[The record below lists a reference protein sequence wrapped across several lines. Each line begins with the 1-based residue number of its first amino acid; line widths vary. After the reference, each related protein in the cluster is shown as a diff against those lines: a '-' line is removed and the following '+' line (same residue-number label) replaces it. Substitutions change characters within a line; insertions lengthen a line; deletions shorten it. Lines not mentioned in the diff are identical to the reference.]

1 MLKNYIRLLSVLL
14 GAILFSQCSS
24 SSNLTFQKAKQ
35 EQSAKI
41 FYQDGT
47 QDKGIIL
54 KKEGNTLL
62 YVSEANHERQTADNS
77 MIRRM
82 EKLEVVYDYQAYPI
96 SEAEIV
102 KVKSNRNTWGY
113 AIGGAVIG
121 GAAGLAVGLPLW
133 YAEVDQVPPYFIAG
147 AAAVAGSIYFA
158 FKGQNKDRE
167 NAIRQI
173 RLTRLSEE
181 ELEKQVADE
190 KKKLDEL
197 EKEKQKIQEQLKD
210 KEQETK

>member
-1 MLKNYIRLLSVLL
+1 MLKVLSRLLLLLL
-14 GAILFSQCSS
+14 GTMLFSQCSS
-24 SSNLTFQKAKQ
+24 SRNLTFEKAKQ
-35 EQSAKI
+35 EQAAKF

-54 KKEGNTLL
+54 KKEGNALL
-62 YVSEANHERQTADNS
+62 YVSEANHERQTVDNS
-77 MIRRM
+77 TIRRM
-82 EKLEVVYDYQAYPI
+82 EKLDVVYDFQAYPI
-96 SEAEIV
+96 SEAEIA

-133 YAEVDQVPPYFIAG
+133 YADVDQVPPYFIAG
-147 AAAVAGSIYFA
+147 ATAVAGSIYFA

-167 NAIRQI
+167 TAIRQI
-173 RLTRLSEE
+173 RFMRLSEG
-181 ELEKQVADE
+181 ELEKQVEDE

-197 EKEKQKIQEQLKD
+197 EKEKQKIQQQLKEKD
-210 KEQETK
+210 QESN